1 MATNLGVGWL
11 AFVDNIEEYRDA
23 ERSKYSRNVG
33 TLSNECVIFVSMG
46 FCLFLFLFVCFDHF
60 QLFSKWS
67 AAYIAIGRKY
77 FPSMR
82 DVNVG

>member
-1 MATNLGVGWL
+1 M
-11 AFVDNIEEYRDA
+11 DNIEEYRDA

-33 TLSNECVIFVSMG
+33 TLSNECAVFVSRL
-46 FCLFLFLFVCFDHF
+46 LFCFDHF

-67 AAYIAIGRKY
+67 AAHIAIGRKY

-82 DVNVG
+82 DVNVPWVDKARG